1 MKSFNYKKA
10 QELVTDTVIDKKT
23 NIFDLKQKAYFNQK
37 KEKQKTV
44 LYATLAAAALAASGF
59 IISL

>member
-1 MKSFNYKKA
+1 MKSFNYRKSK
-10 QELVTDTVIDKKT
+10 EIETDIMSGKKT
-23 NIFDLKQKAYFNQK
+23 NIFDLRQKAYFDNR

-44 LYATLAAAALAASGF
+44 LYAALAAAALAASGF

>member
-1 MKSFNYKKA
+1 MKSFNYRKSK
-10 QELVTDTVIDKKT
+10 ETKTDIISGKKT
-23 NIFDLKQKAYFNQK
+23 NIFDLRQKANFDNR

-44 LYATLAAAALAASGF
+44 FYAAIAAAALAASGF